1 MYTILLDGK
10 LMHDP
15 NIPNLE
21 IFSPKVSLEHNVIGT
36 FEFSIYNTHP
46 YYDQIYKMAS
56 KVKIYYGEKL
66 IFSGRVLDLD
76 EDTVNKRAVYC
87 ENVNSYLCDS
97 IQMNYE
103 YSGTVRG
110 FIEMIINTHNS
121 QVEDA
126 KKLTIGEITVTDP
139 NDYITREDT
148 QWLTTWETVQQ
159 KLIDLMGGYIW
170 IDDTDDGLV
179 FNYYDDFDTLNS
191 QTVEFGENLLTVQR
205 TTSGAEIATVI
216 IPLGAEIE
224 GSETREKLTIADVN
238 NGSIF
243 LEDADGIDKYGR
255 IVKVVTFD
263 DVTVAQNLKTKG
275 QQALVDA
282 LNVVTNIEM
291 TAVDMQSVNMGI
303 EGFALNAK
311 IHVISKYHGIDDYF
325 LPLKIDVELFKPENN
340 KITLNGVQKT
350 ITDDMN
356 QRENGLNAVI
366 DTVEQ
371 IKSNYEVN
379 VPIKMEEMEQRLTSS
394 IEQTANTINMEVSE
408 SYYTKDDTNAL
419 ISSVQTVFEQ
429 NKDYFEMQFNTF
441 SQNLEDVQSGTN
453 AKFEEQSKYIRFID
467 GKIVIGESGDTM
479 ATEYGNGRISFK
491 ESGYEVS
498 YISGRALHT
507 TDIVVSNSL
516 QMNNFAWIPRSNGNI
531 SLRKVR

>member
-1 MYTILLDGK
+1 M
-10 LMHDP
+10 
-15 NIPNLE
+15 
-21 IFSPKVSLEHNVIGT
+21 
-36 FEFSIYNTHP
+36 
-46 YYDQIYKMAS
+46 
-56 KVKIYYGEKL
+56 
-66 IFSGRVLDLD
+66 
-76 EDTVNKRAVYC
+76 
-87 ENVNSYLCDS
+87 
-97 IQMNYE
+97 
-103 YSGTVRG
+103 
-110 FIEMIINTHNS
+110 
-121 QVEDA
+121 
-126 KKLTIGEITVTDP
+126 
-139 NDYITREDT
+139 
-148 QWLTTWETVQQ
+148 
-159 KLIDLMGGYIW
+159 
-170 IDDTDDGLV
+170 
-179 FNYYDDFDTLNS
+179 
-191 QTVEFGENLLTVQR
+191 
-205 TTSGAEIATVI
+205 
-216 IPLGAEIE
+216 
-224 GSETREKLTIADVN
+224 
-238 NGSIF
+238 
-243 LEDADGIDKYGR
+243 
-255 IVKVVTFD
+255 
-263 DVTVAQNLKTKG
+263 TVAQNLKTKG
-275 QQALVDA
+275 QQALAEA

-291 TAVDMQSVNMGI
+291 TAVDVQSVNMGV

-325 LPLKIDVELFKPENN
+325 LPLKIDIELFKPENN

-366 DTVEQ
+366 DTVNQ
-371 IKSNYEVN
+371 IQSNYEVN
-379 VPIKMEEMEQRLTSS
+379 VPIKMEELEQRLTSS

-479 ATEYGNGRISFK
+479 TTEYGNGRISFK

-507 TDIVVSNSL
+507 TDIMVSNSL
-516 QMNNFAWIPRSNGNI
+516 QMNDFAWIPRSNGNI